1 MPDFVYEVWHGQ
13 RTLNETFW
21 VWHVRF
27 ANIFCWY
34 IGGYFALNLSI
45 STFRPIY
52 GYLFICISIPISIW
66 AWVGIWRSSRKA
78 SGDGP
83 VLAKVAV
90 VMSVVATLWQP
101 LLGWGAFYYSSAGPL
116 SMQERHVYDLLQ
128 EAVDD
133 GQREIRLGEV
143 LNFPWDRA
151 CFLPDLI
158 YHHDEELLTGRKRS
172 DFPDWH
178 SGPSDKFY
186 ALIII
191 ENDGPAFRVRLQDR
205 EFL

>member
-1 MPDFVYEVWHGQ
+1 VA
-13 RTLNETFW
+13 RA
-21 VWHVRF
+21 VRKY
-27 ANIFCWY
+27 IF
-34 IGGYFALNLSI
+34 
-45 STFRPIY
+45 
-52 GYLFICISIPISIW
+52 
-66 AWVGIWRSSRKA
+66 
-78 SGDGP
+78 
-83 VLAKVAV
+83 
-90 VMSVVATLWQP
+90 
-101 LLGWGAFYYSSAGPL
+101 
-116 SMQERHVYDLLQ
+116 MQERHVYDLLQ
-128 EAVDD
+128 KAVDD

-205 EFL
+205 EFLYIDTQGRTYPKEAVGPGECVS